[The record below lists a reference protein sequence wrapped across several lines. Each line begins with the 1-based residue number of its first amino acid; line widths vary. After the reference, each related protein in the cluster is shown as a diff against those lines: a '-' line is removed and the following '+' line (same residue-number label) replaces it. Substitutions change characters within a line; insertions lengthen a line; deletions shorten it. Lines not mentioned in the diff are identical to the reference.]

1 MKQSDIEKLIKQ
13 GYSIEE
19 IRVALN
25 GLSTIVL
32 SPQEKEALGEGRDD
46 RTVHITPQN
55 GEEKKTS
62 SIMMGYNKQGI
73 ELENGEYVNFDE
85 VSEAINK
92 ELQTD
97 EPNVVYVSKKTGK
110 KIAKP
115 EVIEELF
122 KDVIAVS
129 NGLKISEDN
138 SIQNQNTA
146 RIAIEEYAKN
156 KEHNKGV
163 MMFGNEGIELPNGD
177 YVLIS
182 EIESALENYVRM
194 TPSEIIEID
203 EPTKGQDPKQKPK
216 KEEKYRVIDRI
227 KKKMTIIPI
236 VIAIAGTLATGF
248 KMEPTFTTEVVQN
261 DRTEAIY
268 MVDELHEKSEQ
279 ELIDEA
285 VERIQDIKTGDKIQT
300 EEGLEYHESSTYKY
314 GGANKSA
321 EFGGKYREAGE
332 YNVDYISILNDGKIV
347 QVKYNEGESLGENL
361 KETADRLGVSISDLE
376 SYIHIGGPVSGWVST
391 DDLVKFQVDKSL
403 EDKNVILET
412 NKNIKVENKDFN
424 GSTISIKEN
433 GTNVDLKVVDANGNL
448 LKPGSIITGSNGVQY
463 RIQDYNLEQKLD
475 KEEKQVQTGEHLTWS
490 IHNISSEV
498 ALLSGAASLI
508 ATKLSERDDKKMV
521 TLTESKINELVGN
534 ARQKF
539 EHESE
544 FQKAVDSLVSKKIK
558 PEIAEK
564 ANLKDALIDK
574 QITVEDI
581 ENLGGPQL
589 LEKTHH
595 LTNM

>member
-203 EPTKGQDPKQKPK
+203 EPTKVQDPKQKPK

-285 VERIQDIKTGDKIQT
+285 VERIQDIKTGDKIQM

-589 LEKTHH
+589 
-595 LTNM
+595 

>member
-110 KIAKP
+110 KIDKP

-475 KEEKQVQTGEHLTWS
+475 KEEKQIQTGEHLTWS

-589 LEKTHH
+589 
-595 LTNM
+595 

>member
-25 GLSTIVL
+25 GLSTIAL

-46 RTVHITPQN
+46 RTVYVTPQN

-97 EPNVVYVSKKTGK
+97 EPNIVYVSKKTGK

-194 TPSEIIEID
+194 TPSEIIEIED
-203 EPTKGQDPKQKPK
+203 PTKGQDTKQKPK

-236 VIAIAGTLATGF
+236 IIAIAGTLATGF
-248 KMEPTFTTEVVQN
+248 KMEPTFTTEVVKN

-279 ELIDEA
+279 ELTEEA
-285 VERIQDIKTGDKIQT
+285 VERIQDIKTGDKIQM
-300 EEGLEYHESSTYKY
+300 EEGIEYHESSTYKY

-332 YNVDYISILNDGKIV
+332 YNVEYISILNDGERV

-361 KETADRLGVSISDLE
+361 KETANRLGVSISDLE

-424 GSTISIKEN
+424 GSTISINEN

-544 FQKAVDSLVSKKIK
+544 FQKAVDSLVSKRIK
-558 PEIAEK
+558 PEIAAK

-589 LEKTHH
+589 
-595 LTNM
+595 

>member
-25 GLSTIVL
+25 GLSTIAL

-46 RTVHITPQN
+46 RTVYVTPQN

-97 EPNVVYVSKKTGK
+97 EPNIVYVSKKTGK

-146 RIAIEEYAKN
+146 RIAIEEYTKN

-194 TPSEIIEID
+194 TPSEIIEIED
-203 EPTKGQDPKQKPK
+203 PTKGQDIKQKPK

-236 VIAIAGTLATGF
+236 IIAIAGTLATGF

-279 ELIDEA
+279 ELTEEA

-376 SYIHIGGPVSGWVST
+376 SYLHIGGPVSGWVST

-412 NKNIKVENKDFN
+412 SKNIKVENKDFN
-424 GSTISIKEN
+424 GSTISINEN
-433 GTNVDLKVVDANGNL
+433 GTNVDLKVVDENGNL
-448 LKPGSIITGSNGVQY
+448 LNPGSIVTGSNGVKY

-475 KEEKQVQTGEHLTWS
+475 KEEKQIQTGEHLTWS

-498 ALLSGAASLI
+498 ALLSAAASLI
-508 ATKLSERDDKKMV
+508 ATKLSKRNDKKMV

-544 FQKAVDSLVSKKIK
+544 FQKAVDSLVSKRIK

-589 LEKTHH
+589 
-595 LTNM
+595 

>member
-110 KIAKP
+110 KIAKL

-194 TPSEIIEID
+194 TPSEIIEIED
-203 EPTKGQDPKQKPK
+203 PTKGQDTKQKPK

-376 SYIHIGGPVSGWVST
+376 SYLHIGGPVSGWVST

-544 FQKAVDSLVSKKIK
+544 FQKAVDSLVSKRIK

-589 LEKTHH
+589 
-595 LTNM
+595 

>member
-25 GLSTIVL
+25 GLSTIAL

-46 RTVHITPQN
+46 RTVYVTPQN
-55 GEEKKTS
+55 GEKKKTS

-97 EPNVVYVSKKTGK
+97 EPNIVYVSKKTGK

-194 TPSEIIEID
+194 TPSEIIEIED
-203 EPTKGQDPKQKPK
+203 PTKGQDTKQKPK

-236 VIAIAGTLATGF
+236 IIAIAGTLATGF

-261 DRTEAIY
+261 DRTETIY

-279 ELIDEA
+279 ELIEEA

-332 YNVDYISILNDGKIV
+332 YNVEYISILHDGKRV

-376 SYIHIGGPVSGWVST
+376 SYLHIGGPVSGWVST

-412 NKNIKVENKDFN
+412 SKNIKVENKDFN
-424 GSTISIKEN
+424 GSTISINEN
-433 GTNVDLKVVDANGNL
+433 GTNVDLKVVDENGNL
-448 LKPGSIITGSNGVQY
+448 LNPGSIVTGSNGVKY

-475 KEEKQVQTGEHLTWS
+475 KEEKQIQTGEHLTWS

-498 ALLSGAASLI
+498 ALLSAAASLI
-508 ATKLSERDDKKMV
+508 ATKLSKRNDKKMV

-544 FQKAVDSLVSKKIK
+544 FQKAVDSLVSKRIK

-589 LEKTHH
+589 
-595 LTNM
+595 

>member
-25 GLSTIVL
+25 GLSTIAL

-46 RTVHITPQN
+46 RTVYVTPQN

-97 EPNVVYVSKKTGK
+97 EPNIVYVSKKTGK

-182 EIESALENYVRM
+182 KIESALENYVRM
-194 TPSEIIEID
+194 TPSEIIEIED
-203 EPTKGQDPKQKPK
+203 PTKGQDTKQKPK

-236 VIAIAGTLATGF
+236 IIAIAGTLATGF

-279 ELIDEA
+279 ELTEEA
-285 VERIQDIKTGDKIQT
+285 VERIQDIKTGDKIQM
-300 EEGLEYHESSTYKY
+300 EEGIEYHESSTYKY

-332 YNVDYISILNDGKIV
+332 YNVEYISILNDGKRV

-376 SYIHIGGPVSGWVST
+376 SYLHIGGPVSGWVST

-412 NKNIKVENKDFN
+412 SKNIKVENKDFN
-424 GSTISIKEN
+424 ESTISINEN
-433 GTNVDLKVVDANGNL
+433 GTNVDLKVVDENGNL
-448 LKPGSIITGSNGVQY
+448 LNPGSIVTGSNGVKY

-475 KEEKQVQTGEHLTWS
+475 KEEKQIQTGEHLTWS

-498 ALLSGAASLI
+498 ALLSAAASLI
-508 ATKLSERDDKKMV
+508 ATKLSKRNDKKMV

-544 FQKAVDSLVSKKIK
+544 FQKAVDSLVSKRIK

-589 LEKTHH
+589 
-595 LTNM
+595 

>member
-412 NKNIKVENKDFN
+412 NKNFKVENKDFN

-589 LEKTHH
+589 
-595 LTNM
+595 

>member
-25 GLSTIVL
+25 GLSTIAL

-46 RTVHITPQN
+46 RTVYVTPQN

-97 EPNVVYVSKKTGK
+97 EPNIVYVSKKTGK

-194 TPSEIIEID
+194 TPSEIIEIED
-203 EPTKGQDPKQKPK
+203 PTKGQDTKQKPK

-236 VIAIAGTLATGF
+236 IIAIAGTLATGF
-248 KMEPTFTTEVVQN
+248 KMEPAFTTEVVQN
-261 DRTEAIY
+261 DRTETIY

-279 ELIDEA
+279 ELIEEA

-332 YNVDYISILNDGKIV
+332 YNVEYISILHDGKRV

-376 SYIHIGGPVSGWVST
+376 SYLHIGGPVSGWVST

-412 NKNIKVENKDFN
+412 SKNIKVENKDFN
-424 GSTISIKEN
+424 GSTISINEN
-433 GTNVDLKVVDANGNL
+433 GTNVDLKVVDENGNL
-448 LKPGSIITGSNGVQY
+448 LNPGSIVTGSNGVKY

-475 KEEKQVQTGEHLTWS
+475 KEEKQIQTGEHLTWS

-498 ALLSGAASLI
+498 ALLSAAASLI
-508 ATKLSERDDKKMV
+508 ATKLSKRNDKKMV

-544 FQKAVDSLVSKKIK
+544 FQKAVDSLVSKRIK

-589 LEKTHH
+589 
-595 LTNM
+595 

>member
-25 GLSTIVL
+25 GLSTIAL

-46 RTVHITPQN
+46 RTVYVTPQN

-97 EPNVVYVSKKTGK
+97 EPNIVYVSKKTGK

-182 EIESALENYVRM
+182 EIESGLENYVRM
-194 TPSEIIEID
+194 TPSEIIEIED
-203 EPTKGQDPKQKPK
+203 PTKGQDTKQKPK

-236 VIAIAGTLATGF
+236 IIAIAGTLATGF

-261 DRTEAIY
+261 DRTETIY

-279 ELIDEA
+279 ELIEEA

-332 YNVDYISILNDGKIV
+332 YNVEYISILHDGKRV

-376 SYIHIGGPVSGWVST
+376 SYLHIGGPVSGWVST

-412 NKNIKVENKDFN
+412 SKNIKVENKDFN
-424 GSTISIKEN
+424 GSTISINEN
-433 GTNVDLKVVDANGNL
+433 GTNVDLKVVDENGNL
-448 LKPGSIITGSNGVQY
+448 LNPGSIVTGSNGVKY

-475 KEEKQVQTGEHLTWS
+475 KEEKQIQTGEHLTWS

-498 ALLSGAASLI
+498 ALLSAAASLI
-508 ATKLSERDDKKMV
+508 ATKLSKRNDKKMV

-544 FQKAVDSLVSKKIK
+544 FQKAVDSLVSKRIK

-589 LEKTHH
+589 
-595 LTNM
+595 

>member
-25 GLSTIVL
+25 GLSTIAL

-46 RTVHITPQN
+46 RTVYVTPQN

-97 EPNVVYVSKKTGK
+97 EPNIVYVSKKTGK

-194 TPSEIIEID
+194 TPSEIIEIED
-203 EPTKGQDPKQKPK
+203 PTKGQDTKQKPK

-236 VIAIAGTLATGF
+236 IIAIAGTLATGF
-248 KMEPTFTTEVVQN
+248 KMEPTFTTEVVQD

-279 ELIDEA
+279 ELTEEA
-285 VERIQDIKTGDKIQT
+285 VERIQDIKTGDKIQM
-300 EEGLEYHESSTYKY
+300 EEGIEYHESSTYKY

-332 YNVDYISILNDGKIV
+332 YNVEYISILNDGERV

-376 SYIHIGGPVSGWVST
+376 SYLHIGGPVSGWVST

-412 NKNIKVENKDFN
+412 SKNIKVENKDFN
-424 GSTISIKEN
+424 GSTISINEN
-433 GTNVDLKVVDANGNL
+433 GTNVDLKVVDENGNL
-448 LKPGSIITGSNGVQY
+448 LNPGSIVTGSNGVKY

-475 KEEKQVQTGEHLTWS
+475 KEEKQIQTGEHLTWS

-498 ALLSGAASLI
+498 ALLSAAASLI
-508 ATKLSERDDKKMV
+508 ATKLSKRNDKKMV

-589 LEKTHH
+589 
-595 LTNM
+595 

>member
-25 GLSTIVL
+25 GLSTIAL

-115 EVIEELF
+115 EVTEELF

-203 EPTKGQDPKQKPK
+203 EPTKVQDPKQKPK

-589 LEKTHH
+589 
-595 LTNM
+595 

>member
-25 GLSTIVL
+25 GLSTIAL

-46 RTVHITPQN
+46 RTVYVTPQN

-97 EPNVVYVSKKTGK
+97 EPNIVYVSKKTGK

-129 NGLKISEDN
+129 NGLKISEDS

-194 TPSEIIEID
+194 TPSEIIEIED
-203 EPTKGQDPKQKPK
+203 PTKGQDTKQKPK

-236 VIAIAGTLATGF
+236 IIAIAGTLATGF
-248 KMEPTFTTEVVQN
+248 KMEPTFTTEVVQD

-279 ELIDEA
+279 ELTEEA
-285 VERIQDIKTGDKIQT
+285 VERIQDIKTGDKIQM
-300 EEGLEYHESSTYKY
+300 EEGIEYHESSTYKY

-332 YNVDYISILNDGKIV
+332 YNVEYISILNDGERV

-376 SYIHIGGPVSGWVST
+376 SYLHIGGPVSGWVST

-412 NKNIKVENKDFN
+412 SKNIKVENKDFN
-424 GSTISIKEN
+424 GSTISINEN
-433 GTNVDLKVVDANGNL
+433 GTNVDLKVVDENGNL
-448 LKPGSIITGSNGVQY
+448 LNPGSIVTGSNGVKY

-475 KEEKQVQTGEHLTWS
+475 KEEKQIQTGEHLTWS

-498 ALLSGAASLI
+498 ALLSAAASLI
-508 ATKLSERDDKKMV
+508 ATKLSKRNDKKMV

-544 FQKAVDSLVSKKIK
+544 FQKAVDSLVSKRIK

-589 LEKTHH
+589 
-595 LTNM
+595 

>member
-110 KIAKP
+110 KIDKP

-589 LEKTHH
+589 
-595 LTNM
+595 

>member
-146 RIAIEEYAKN
+146 RITIEEYAKN

-589 LEKTHH
+589 
-595 LTNM
+595 

>member
-25 GLSTIVL
+25 GLSTIAL
-32 SPQEKEALGEGRDD
+32 SSQEKEALGEGRDD
-46 RTVHITPQN
+46 RTVYVTPQN

-97 EPNVVYVSKKTGK
+97 EPNIVYVSKKTGK

-194 TPSEIIEID
+194 TPSEIIEIED
-203 EPTKGQDPKQKPK
+203 PTKGQDTKQKPK

-236 VIAIAGTLATGF
+236 IIAIAGTLATGF

-279 ELIDEA
+279 ELTEEA
-285 VERIQDIKTGDKIQT
+285 VERIQDIKTGDKIQM
-300 EEGLEYHESSTYKY
+300 EEGIEYHESSTYKY

-332 YNVDYISILNDGKIV
+332 YNVEYISILHDGKRV

-376 SYIHIGGPVSGWVST
+376 SYLHIGGPVAGWVST

-412 NKNIKVENKDFN
+412 SKNIKVENKDFN
-424 GSTISIKEN
+424 GSTISINEN
-433 GTNVDLKVVDANGNL
+433 GTNVDLKVVDENGNL
-448 LKPGSIITGSNGVQY
+448 LNPGSIVTGSNGVKY

-475 KEEKQVQTGEHLTWS
+475 KEEKQIQTGEHLTWS

-498 ALLSGAASLI
+498 ALLSAAASLI
-508 ATKLSERDDKKMV
+508 ATKLSKRNDKKMV

-544 FQKAVDSLVSKKIK
+544 FQKAVDSLVSKRIK

-589 LEKTHH
+589 
-595 LTNM
+595 

>member
-589 LEKTHH
+589 
-595 LTNM
+595 

>member
-25 GLSTIVL
+25 GLSTIAL

-46 RTVHITPQN
+46 RTVYVTPQN

-97 EPNVVYVSKKTGK
+97 EPNIVYVSKKTGK

-194 TPSEIIEID
+194 TPSEIIEIED
-203 EPTKGQDPKQKPK
+203 PTKGQDTKQKPK

-236 VIAIAGTLATGF
+236 IIAIAGTLATGF

-279 ELIDEA
+279 ELTEEA
-285 VERIQDIKTGDKIQT
+285 VERIQDIKTGDKIQM
-300 EEGLEYHESSTYKY
+300 EEGIEYHESSTYKY

-332 YNVDYISILNDGKIV
+332 YNVEYISILNDGERV

-376 SYIHIGGPVSGWVST
+376 SYLHIGGPVSGWVST

-424 GSTISIKEN
+424 GSTISINEN

-448 LKPGSIITGSNGVQY
+448 LNPGSIVTGSNGVQY

-498 ALLSGAASLI
+498 ALLSAAASLI
-508 ATKLSERDDKKMV
+508 ATKLSKRNDKKMV

-544 FQKAVDSLVSKKIK
+544 FQKAVDSLVSKRIK

-589 LEKTHH
+589 
-595 LTNM
+595 

>member
-25 GLSTIVL
+25 GLSTIAL

-46 RTVHITPQN
+46 RTVYVTPQN

-97 EPNVVYVSKKTGK
+97 EPNIVYVSKKTGK

-177 YVLIS
+177 YILIS

-194 TPSEIIEID
+194 TPSEIIEIED
-203 EPTKGQDPKQKPK
+203 PTKGQDTKQKPK

-236 VIAIAGTLATGF
+236 IIAIAGTLATGF
-248 KMEPTFTTEVVQN
+248 KMEPTFTTEVVKN

-279 ELIDEA
+279 ELTEEA
-285 VERIQDIKTGDKIQT
+285 VERIQDIKTGDKIQM
-300 EEGLEYHESSTYKY
+300 EEGIEYHESSTYKY

-332 YNVDYISILNDGKIV
+332 YNVEYISILNDGERV

-376 SYIHIGGPVSGWVST
+376 SYLHIGGPVSGWVST

-412 NKNIKVENKDFN
+412 SKNIKVENKDFN
-424 GSTISIKEN
+424 GSTISINEN
-433 GTNVDLKVVDANGNL
+433 GINVDLKVVDENGNL
-448 LKPGSIITGSNGVQY
+448 LNPGSIVAGSNGVKY

-475 KEEKQVQTGEHLTWS
+475 KEEKQIQTGEHLTWS

-498 ALLSGAASLI
+498 ALLSAAASLI
-508 ATKLSERDDKKMV
+508 ATKLSKRNDKKMV

-544 FQKAVDSLVSKKIK
+544 FQKAVDSLVSKRIK

-589 LEKTHH
+589 
-595 LTNM
+595 

>member
-25 GLSTIVL
+25 GLSTIAL

-46 RTVHITPQN
+46 RTVYVTPQN

-97 EPNVVYVSKKTGK
+97 EPNIVYVSKKTGK

-194 TPSEIIEID
+194 TPSEIIEIED
-203 EPTKGQDPKQKPK
+203 PTKGQDTKQKPK

-285 VERIQDIKTGDKIQT
+285 VERIQDIKTGDKIQM
-300 EEGLEYHESSTYKY
+300 EEGIEYHESSTYKY

-332 YNVDYISILNDGKIV
+332 YNVEYISILNDGKRV

-376 SYIHIGGPVSGWVST
+376 SYLHIGGPVSGWVST

-412 NKNIKVENKDFN
+412 SKNIKVENKDFN
-424 GSTISIKEN
+424 GSTISINEN
-433 GTNVDLKVVDANGNL
+433 GTNVDLKVVDENGNL
-448 LKPGSIITGSNGVQY
+448 LNPGSIVTGSNGVKY

-475 KEEKQVQTGEHLTWS
+475 KEEKQIQTGEHLTWS

-498 ALLSGAASLI
+498 ALLSAAASLI
-508 ATKLSERDDKKMV
+508 ATKISKRNDKKMV

-544 FQKAVDSLVSKKIK
+544 FQKAVDSLVSKRIK

-589 LEKTHH
+589 
-595 LTNM
+595 

>member
-25 GLSTIVL
+25 GLSTIAL

-110 KIAKP
+110 KIAKL

-285 VERIQDIKTGDKIQT
+285 VERIKDIKTGDKIQT

-589 LEKTHH
+589 
-595 LTNM
+595 

>member
-25 GLSTIVL
+25 GLSTIAL

-203 EPTKGQDPKQKPK
+203 EPTKVQDPKQKPK

-589 LEKTHH
+589 
-595 LTNM
+595 

>member
-203 EPTKGQDPKQKPK
+203 ESTKGQDPKQKPK

-544 FQKAVDSLVSKKIK
+544 LQKAVDSLVSKKIK

-589 LEKTHH
+589 
-595 LTNM
+595 

>member
-25 GLSTIVL
+25 GLSTIAL

-236 VIAIAGTLATGF
+236 IIAIAGTLATGF

-544 FQKAVDSLVSKKIK
+544 FQKAVDSLVSKRIK

-589 LEKTHH
+589 
-595 LTNM
+595 

>member
-25 GLSTIVL
+25 GLSTIAL
-32 SPQEKEALGEGRDD
+32 FPQEKEALGEGRDD
-46 RTVHITPQN
+46 RTVYVTPQN

-97 EPNVVYVSKKTGK
+97 EPNIVYVSKKTGK

-156 KEHNKGV
+156 KEYNKGV

-194 TPSEIIEID
+194 TPSEIIEIED
-203 EPTKGQDPKQKPK
+203 PTKGQDTKQKPK

-236 VIAIAGTLATGF
+236 IIAIAGTLATGF

-279 ELIDEA
+279 ELTEEA
-285 VERIQDIKTGDKIQT
+285 VERIQDIKTGDKIQM
-300 EEGLEYHESSTYKY
+300 EEGIEYHESSTYKY

-332 YNVDYISILNDGKIV
+332 YNVEYISILNDGKRV

-376 SYIHIGGPVSGWVST
+376 SYLHIGGPVSGWVST

-412 NKNIKVENKDFN
+412 SKNIKVENKDFN
-424 GSTISIKEN
+424 GSTISINEN
-433 GTNVDLKVVDANGNL
+433 GTNVDLKVVDENGNL
-448 LKPGSIITGSNGVQY
+448 LNPGSIVTGSNGVKY

-475 KEEKQVQTGEHLTWS
+475 KEEKQIQTGEHLTWS

-498 ALLSGAASLI
+498 ALLSAAASLI
-508 ATKLSERDDKKMV
+508 ATKLSKRNDKKMV

-544 FQKAVDSLVSKKIK
+544 FQKAVDSLVSKRIK

-589 LEKTHH
+589 
-595 LTNM
+595 

>member
-25 GLSTIVL
+25 GLSTIAL

-110 KIAKP
+110 KIAKL

-448 LKPGSIITGSNGVQY
+448 LRPGSIITGSNGVQY

-589 LEKTHH
+589 
-595 LTNM
+595 

>member
-216 KEEKYRVIDRI
+216 KEEKYRLIERI

-589 LEKTHH
+589 
-595 LTNM
+595 

>member
-25 GLSTIVL
+25 GLSTIAL
-32 SPQEKEALGEGRDD
+32 SSQEKEALGEGRDD
-46 RTVHITPQN
+46 RTVYVTPQN

-97 EPNVVYVSKKTGK
+97 EPNIVYVSKKTGK

-194 TPSEIIEID
+194 TPSEIIEIED
-203 EPTKGQDPKQKPK
+203 PTKGQDTKQKPK

-236 VIAIAGTLATGF
+236 IIAIAGTLATGF

-279 ELIDEA
+279 ELTEEA
-285 VERIQDIKTGDKIQT
+285 VERIQDIKTGDKIQM
-300 EEGLEYHESSTYKY
+300 EEGIEYHESSTYKY

-332 YNVDYISILNDGKIV
+332 YNVEYISILHDGKRV

-412 NKNIKVENKDFN
+412 SKNIKVENKDFN
-424 GSTISIKEN
+424 GSTISINEN
-433 GTNVDLKVVDANGNL
+433 GTNVDLKVVDENGNL
-448 LKPGSIITGSNGVQY
+448 LNPGSIVTGSNGVKY

-475 KEEKQVQTGEHLTWS
+475 KEEKQIQTGEHLTWS

-498 ALLSGAASLI
+498 ALLSAAASLI
-508 ATKLSERDDKKMV
+508 ATKLSKRNDKNMV

-544 FQKAVDSLVSKKIK
+544 FQKAVDSLVSKRIK

-589 LEKTHH
+589 
-595 LTNM
+595 

>member
-25 GLSTIVL
+25 GLSTIAL

-46 RTVHITPQN
+46 RTVYVTPQN

-97 EPNVVYVSKKTGK
+97 EPNIVYVSKKTGK

-194 TPSEIIEID
+194 TPSEIIEIED
-203 EPTKGQDPKQKPK
+203 PTKGQDIKQKPK

-236 VIAIAGTLATGF
+236 IIAIAGTLATGF

-279 ELIDEA
+279 ELTEEA

-376 SYIHIGGPVSGWVST
+376 SYLHIGGPVSGWVST

-412 NKNIKVENKDFN
+412 SKNIKVENKDFN
-424 GSTISIKEN
+424 GSTISINEN
-433 GTNVDLKVVDANGNL
+433 GTNVDLKVVDENGNL
-448 LKPGSIITGSNGVQY
+448 LNPGSIVTGSNGVKY

-475 KEEKQVQTGEHLTWS
+475 KEEKQIQTGEHLTWS

-498 ALLSGAASLI
+498 ALLSAAASLI
-508 ATKLSERDDKKMV
+508 ATKLSKRNDKKMV

-544 FQKAVDSLVSKKIK
+544 FQKAVDSLVSKRIK

-589 LEKTHH
+589 
-595 LTNM
+595 

>member
-110 KIAKP
+110 KIAKL

-403 EDKNVILET
+403 EDKNIILET

-589 LEKTHH
+589 
-595 LTNM
+595 

>member
-25 GLSTIVL
+25 GLSTIAL

-314 GGANKSA
+314 GGANKSG

-589 LEKTHH
+589 
-595 LTNM
+595 

>member
-97 EPNVVYVSKKTGK
+97 EPNIVYVSKKTGK

-589 LEKTHH
+589 
-595 LTNM
+595 

>member
-25 GLSTIVL
+25 GLSTIAL

-46 RTVHITPQN
+46 RTVYVTPQN

-97 EPNVVYVSKKTGK
+97 EPNIVYVSKKTGK

-194 TPSEIIEID
+194 TPSEIIEIED
-203 EPTKGQDPKQKPK
+203 PTKGQDTKQKPK

-236 VIAIAGTLATGF
+236 IIAIAGTLATGF

-279 ELIDEA
+279 ELIEEA

-332 YNVDYISILNDGKIV
+332 YNVDYISILHDGKRV

-376 SYIHIGGPVSGWVST
+376 SYLHIGGPVSGWVST

-412 NKNIKVENKDFN
+412 SKNIKVENKDFN
-424 GSTISIKEN
+424 GSTISINEN
-433 GTNVDLKVVDANGNL
+433 GTNVDLKVVDENGNL
-448 LKPGSIITGSNGVQY
+448 LNPGSIVTGSNGVKY

-475 KEEKQVQTGEHLTWS
+475 KEEKQIQTGEHLTWS

-498 ALLSGAASLI
+498 ALLSAAASLI
-508 ATKLSERDDKKMV
+508 ATKLSKRNDKKMV

-544 FQKAVDSLVSKKIK
+544 FQKAVDSLVSKRIK

-589 LEKTHH
+589 
-595 LTNM
+595 

>member
-25 GLSTIVL
+25 GLSTIAL

-46 RTVHITPQN
+46 RTVYVTPQN

-97 EPNVVYVSKKTGK
+97 EPNIVYVSKKTGK

-194 TPSEIIEID
+194 TPSEIIEIED
-203 EPTKGQDPKQKPK
+203 PTKGQDTKQKPK

-236 VIAIAGTLATGF
+236 IIAIAGTLATGF

-279 ELIDEA
+279 ELTEEA
-285 VERIQDIKTGDKIQT
+285 VERIQDIKTGDKIQM
-300 EEGLEYHESSTYKY
+300 EEGIEYHESSTYKY

-332 YNVDYISILNDGKIV
+332 YNVEYISILNDGERV

-376 SYIHIGGPVSGWVST
+376 SYLHIGGPVSGWVST

-412 NKNIKVENKDFN
+412 SKNIKVENKDFN
-424 GSTISIKEN
+424 GSTISINEN
-433 GTNVDLKVVDANGNL
+433 GTNVDLKVVDENGNL
-448 LKPGSIITGSNGVQY
+448 LNPGSIVTGSNGVKY

-475 KEEKQVQTGEHLTWS
+475 KEEKQIQTGEHLTWS

-498 ALLSGAASLI
+498 ALLSAAASLI
-508 ATKLSERDDKKMV
+508 ATKLSKRNDKKMV

-544 FQKAVDSLVSKKIK
+544 FQKAVDSLVSKRIK

-589 LEKTHH
+589 
-595 LTNM
+595 

>member
-25 GLSTIVL
+25 GLSTIAL

-46 RTVHITPQN
+46 RTVYVTPQN

-97 EPNVVYVSKKTGK
+97 EPNIVYVSKKTGK

-129 NGLKISEDN
+129 NGLKISEDS

-194 TPSEIIEID
+194 TPSEIIEIED
-203 EPTKGQDPKQKPK
+203 PTKGQDTKQKPK

-236 VIAIAGTLATGF
+236 IIAIAGTLATGF

-279 ELIDEA
+279 ELTEEA
-285 VERIQDIKTGDKIQT
+285 VERIQDIKTGDKIQM
-300 EEGLEYHESSTYKY
+300 EEGIEYHESSTYKY

-332 YNVDYISILNDGKIV
+332 YNVEYISILNDGERV

-376 SYIHIGGPVSGWVST
+376 SYLHIGGPVSGWVST

-412 NKNIKVENKDFN
+412 SKNIKVENKDFN
-424 GSTISIKEN
+424 GSTISINEN
-433 GTNVDLKVVDANGNL
+433 GINVDLKVVDENGNL
-448 LKPGSIITGSNGVQY
+448 LNPGSIVTGSNGVKY

-475 KEEKQVQTGEHLTWS
+475 KEEKQIQTGEHLTWS

-498 ALLSGAASLI
+498 ALLSAAASLI
-508 ATKLSERDDKKMV
+508 ATKLSKRNDKKMV

-544 FQKAVDSLVSKKIK
+544 FQKAVDSLVSKRIK

-589 LEKTHH
+589 
-595 LTNM
+595 

>member
-110 KIAKP
+110 KIDKP

-203 EPTKGQDPKQKPK
+203 EPTKVQDPKQKPK

-589 LEKTHH
+589 
-595 LTNM
+595 

>member
-25 GLSTIVL
+25 GLSTIAL

-236 VIAIAGTLATGF
+236 IIAIAGTLATGF

-589 LEKTHH
+589 
-595 LTNM
+595 